1 VGTSWSRLKMRA
13 PLAPHERWVR
23 IGVAMTIRVNRFLR
37 YGESVPEQPFIAVTG
52 TGVAMSTP
60 DQCKLQVA
68 LNCMTENAADALT
81 KCAEMASMAIAAV
94 GEVALE
100 QRDVQTVGLSVHD
113 YHDQSKQ
120 RVTAKIGTYQL
131 EIVIQPIDGVGS
143 VLAALGSSA
152 GDGLQVRGIQLS
164 VRDPEPLKSE
174 ARRLAVKDAQK
185 KAMELSQAAGFRLGV
200 ILALEDD
207 NARSPIP
214 QVRYARAMAASSG
227 PTVPIE
233 PGEVS
238 AVSSITI
245 TYAIEP

>member
-1 VGTSWSRLKMRA
+1 
-13 PLAPHERWVR
+13 
-23 IGVAMTIRVNRFLR
+23 
-37 YGESVPEQPFIAVTG
+37 VPEQPFIAVTG

-60 DQCKLQVA
+60 DQCRLQIA
-68 LNCMTENAADALT
+68 LNCMTDNAADALT
-81 KCAEMASMAIAAV
+81 KCAEMASTAIAAV
-94 GEVALE
+94 GEVDLE

-120 RVTAKIGTYQL
+120 RVTAKVGTYQL
-131 EIVIQPIDGVGS
+131 EIIVRPIDGLGS

-164 VRDPEPLKSE
+164 VRDPEPLKRE
-174 ARRLAVKDAQK
+174 ARRLAVDDAQR
-185 KAMELSQAAGFRLGV
+185 KAAELSQAAGIRLGV
-200 ILALEDD
+200 ILALEDHD
-207 NARSPIP
+207 GRSLGP
-214 QVRYARAMAASSG
+214 QVRYARTMQASSG

-238 AVSSITI
+238 AVSSISI